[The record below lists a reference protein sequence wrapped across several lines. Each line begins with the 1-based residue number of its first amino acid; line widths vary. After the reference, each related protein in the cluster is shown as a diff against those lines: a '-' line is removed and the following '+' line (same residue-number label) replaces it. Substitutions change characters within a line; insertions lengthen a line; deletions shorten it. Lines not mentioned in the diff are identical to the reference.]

1 MKEFIQNSTGKLE
14 GEIFEGGENLSLG
27 QRQLL
32 CIARALLRNSRILVM
47 DEGTYIHLYICVS
60 LYLCIFMYKYIYM
73 YIYIHIFMHIM
84 YCESIITKF
93 SYVSQR

>member
-60 LYLCIFMYKYIYM
+60 LYLCIFMYKYIYV
-73 YIYIHIFMHIM
+73 YIYTYI
-84 YCESIITKF
+84 YAY
-93 SYVSQR
+93 YVLREHYYEILVC